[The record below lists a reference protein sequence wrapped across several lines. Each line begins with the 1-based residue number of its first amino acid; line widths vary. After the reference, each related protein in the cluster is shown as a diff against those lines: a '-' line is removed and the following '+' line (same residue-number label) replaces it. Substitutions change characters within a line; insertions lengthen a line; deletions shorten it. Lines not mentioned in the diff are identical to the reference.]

1 MFGYK
6 QARRTLEAAE
16 RDSLSASRDLVKIEA
31 VRELGRYA
39 EVGEEGESEAV
50 QRRAAEVLIERLTH
64 PVPAVRGETALALA
78 DARVVSA
85 ISALKNAAGDENL
98 RVRQMVLVALGE
110 LASSGDR
117 AVTKLLTQ
125 ASRAEEPELRFQ
137 ALIGLARVAPDDD
150 AALSRGLADE
160 DSEVRY
166 IALRLAEERYGVE
179 EAPEAMLARARR
191 ALADSAHTVRVA
203 AAHWLA
209 RRGEEPARE
218 QLAWALNARGGTS
231 RVKLSAEDEIAM
243 VELAGQLEVKA
254 AAPGLERRAFGLLRT
269 PATWHARVA
278 LARLGDARAVEALM
292 RGLSAWTFDA
302 RTQAVAA
309 VGQARLKAARPRL
322 EAMRKSGLADEA
334 ALDEALAAL
343 DER

>member
-6 QARRTLEAAE
+6 KAQRSLEAAV

-39 EVGEEGESEAV
+39 QASEAGEGEAV
-50 QRRAAEVLIERLTH
+50 QRAAEALIERLTH
-64 PVPAVRGETALALA
+64 PVPAVRGEAALALA
-78 DARVVSA
+78 DAQVRSS
-85 ISALKNAAGDENL
+85 IPALKKVLGDENL
-98 RVRQMVLVALGE
+98 RVRQMALVALGE
-110 LASSGDR
+110 LASLGDR
-117 AVTKLLTQ
+117 SVTKLLKQ
-125 ASRAEEPELRFQ
+125 AARAEEPELRFQ

-150 AALSRGLADE
+150 AALSRGLAD
-160 DSEVRY
+160 DDAEVRT
-166 IALRLAEERYGVE
+166 IALRLAEERYGTE

-191 ALADSAHTVRVA
+191 ALADSAHPVRVA

-218 QLAWALNARGGTS
+218 QLVWALNDA
-231 RVKLSAEDEIAM
+231 RVKLSAEDEIAL
-243 VELAGQLEVKA
+243 VELAGQLGVEA
-254 AAPGLERRAFGLLRT
+254 ATPGLTRRAFGLLRT

-278 LARLGDARAVEALM
+278 LARLGDARAAEALT

-322 EAMRKSGLADEA
+322 QAMRKSGLADEA

-343 DER
+343 GEG